1 MEAPSE
7 PGFAHLSRVQLA
19 PGGPGLWGGV
29 KHAQPRAWLVLRHL
43 SSAGPLGGACEVQ
56 RGGALCSPLECGLAS
71 RLASNQKT
79 MTKVTCVPSTV
90 GYKRWWLPVC
100 QDSPHCLW
108 LAGFG
113 GVGCRGWGV
122 RGQGAGFAD
131 PQCAGN
137 GAPPTP
143 PSEPGSQ
150 PSPARA
156 FRCDRQPW
164 AVLAAPRPLETGK
177 QKALLSGSRFL
188 TP

>member
-43 SSAGPLGGACEVQ
+43 SSAGPLGGACGVQ

-79 MTKVTCVPSTV
+79 MTKVTCVPSTA

-100 QDSPHCLW
+100 QTLLIASGLQASVE
-108 LAGFG
+108 LAAGG
-113 GVGCRGWGV
+113 GVSGGRGRGLPIHSV
-122 RGQGAGFAD
+122 RGTERRPHRRASLA
-131 PQCAGN
+131 AS
-137 GAPPTP
+137 PPP
-143 PSEPGSQ
+143 LEPSDVTVSPGLAWRHRGPLRPGSRK
-150 PSPARA
+150 P
-156 FRCDRQPW
+156 C
-164 AVLAAPRPLETGK
+164 
-177 QKALLSGSRFL
+177 
-188 TP
+188 